1 MEYLDGET
9 LGERLARG
17 KLPFD
22 QVLLYATH
30 IADALDTAHRSGIV
44 HRDLKPGNI
53 MLTSE
58 GAILL
63 DFGLAK
69 PTAVGPLRG
78 LTAVA
83 TQSAPLTAQGTIL
96 GTLQYMAPE
105 QLEGHDADARSDVFA
120 FGAMVYEMA
129 TGRPAFEA
137 TSRVGLMAAIA
148 GQDPPPVSSIQPL
161 SPVLLDH
168 LISTSLLK
176 DPDARWQSMADVLI
190 QLRLI
195 ADTGAGPLALPTGS
209 RRSAVVGWSAGVAC
223 LSIGAVLGALV
234 MSRRGAPEAARFTF
248 EVEGPTQSVGAPL
261 QFALS
266 PNGAH
271 LVSVVGSDKGSVLW
285 LRTLDSQATRTVS
298 GTEGAANPFWSPDN
312 RFIGFFADG
321 KLKTVDLFGAPPQ
334 PLCDAPRN
342 AGGTWNRDGVIVFSA
357 NTGPLLRVLASGV
370 SRWRSR
376 RSTRRAWK
384 SFTASR
390 AFCRTVSV
398 SSMSPSAAS
407 VTTPGVY
414 VGSLAS
420 TERTR
425 VLSAGVKAVFSP
437 PEHILFM
444 RDDTL
449 MTQRFDVE
457 SLVLSGDPIPV
468 ADPVGANIQNS
479 AAGFTVSERGVLAY
493 RSRDARNR
501 LLAIFDRSGAQIGAF
516 GAVGFHR
523 NPAVS
528 ADFTRVAVQDGLT
541 SDIWILDRLRGSTS
555 RFTFDRASDNAPVW
569 SRDGQQVAF
578 ASNRNG
584 AFDLYHKSANGQ
596 GEDELLL
603 QSDRPKTPEDWSAD
617 GRLLLYRDQD
627 PRTNSDLWIL
637 PMSGVR
643 TPQPVLNTP
652 FEEREGRFSPDGR
665 WIAYVSSEPGT
676 LQVFVQPFPAAGPKW
691 QISTDGGHQPRWRS
705 DGRELFFLSEA
716 REVMAVS
723 ITTGTGSLTAGTP
736 QRLFATTA
744 ASFAE
749 RNSWDAALDGQ
760 RFLVNSVPVQR
771 APITV
776 VVNWLQGLAATAR

>member
-1 MEYLDGET
+1 MGEVYRARDTRLGRIVAIKVLPTHVAVDEELKHRFEREARTLAALSHPHICPVFDVGQQDGVDYLVMEYLDGET

-17 KLPFD
+17 ALPFD
-22 QVLLYATH
+22 QVLRYATD
-30 IADALDTAHRSGIV
+30 IADALDKAHRSDIV

-53 MLTSE
+53 MLTNE

-69 PTAVGPLRG
+69 RTAVGPSRG
-78 LTAVA
+78 LSAVA

-129 TGRPAFEA
+129 TGRRAFEA

-168 LISTSLLK
+168 LVSTSLFK

-195 ADTGAGPLALPTGS
+195 ADTGAGLLARPTRA
-209 RRSAVVGWSAGVAC
+209 RRSAVVAWSAGVAC
-223 LSIGAVLGALV
+223 LAIGAVLGALI
-234 MSRRGAPEAARFTF
+234 MSRRVAPEAARFTF

-298 GTEGAANPFWSPDN
+298 GTDGAANPFWSPDS

-357 NTGPLLRVLASGV
+357 NTGPLLRVLASGGEPV
-370 SRWRSR
+370 AVTALDTSRSEVVHRFP
-376 RSTRRAWK
+376 
-384 SFTASR
+384 SFLPDGQRFLYVA
-390 AFCRTVSV
+390 V
-398 SSMSPSAAS
+398 SSVGDNS
-407 VTTPGVY
+407 GVY

-425 VLSAGVKAVFSP
+425 ILSAGVKAVFSP
-437 PEHILFM
+437 PEHLLFM

-449 MTQRFDVE
+449 MTQRFDPE
-457 SLVLSGDPIPV
+457 SLALTGDPIPV

-479 AAGFTVSERGVLAY
+479 AAGFTVSESGVLAY

-516 GAVGFHR
+516 GGVGFHR

-528 ADFTRVAVQDGLT
+528 ADFARVAVQDGST

-555 RFTFDRASDNAPVW
+555 RFTFDRGSDNAPVW
-569 SRDGQQVAF
+569 SPDGHRVAF

-584 AFDLYHKSANGQ
+584 AFDLYQKSANGQ

-627 PRTNSDLWIL
+627 PRTNADLWIL

-665 WIAYVSSEPGT
+665 WIAYVSSEPGIASGIR
-676 LQVFVQPFPAAGPKW
+676 AAVPCGW
-691 QISTDGGHQPRWRS
+691 TEMADIDRWWASTP
-705 DGRELFFLSEA
+705 
-716 REVMAVS
+716 
-723 ITTGTGSLTAGTP
+723 
-736 QRLFATTA
+736 
-744 ASFAE
+744 
-749 RNSWDAALDGQ
+749 
-760 RFLVNSVPVQR
+760 
-771 APITV
+771 
-776 VVNWLQGLAATAR
+776 LAQ